1 MNAQIQTLKAEIDV
15 DLQAIAEIYSLLDRL
30 KDLPVD
36 EDRQIV
42 IAYYLHNLYCA
53 FESIFQRIATT
64 FENQISDQAGWHS
77 ELLRRMTLDI
87 EGIRP
92 PVLGPKSFE
101 GLDELRRFRHLFRSA
116 YRVHFD
122 PDRLALVLKKARA
135 VQKTYQE
142 DISHFVAFLDELLAG
157 S

>member
-1 MNAQIQTLKAEIDV
+1 
-15 DLQAIAEIYSLLDRL
+15 
-30 KDLPVD
+30 
-36 EDRQIV
+36 
-42 IAYYLHNLYCA
+42 
-53 FESIFQRIATT
+53 
-64 FENQISDQAGWHS
+64 
-77 ELLRRMTLDI
+77 LR
-87 EGIRP
+87 
-92 PVLGPKSFE
+92 LGPESFE

-142 DISHFVAFLDELLAG
+142 DVSHFVAFLDELLAG